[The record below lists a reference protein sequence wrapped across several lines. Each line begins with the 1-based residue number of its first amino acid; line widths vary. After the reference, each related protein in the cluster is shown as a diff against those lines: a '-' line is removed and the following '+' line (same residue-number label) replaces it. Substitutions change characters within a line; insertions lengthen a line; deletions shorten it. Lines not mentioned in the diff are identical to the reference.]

1 MKTLNMG
8 HLTFENP
15 QDERIPSIPLYMD
28 QVLDYLEGI
37 LAPLKRV
44 PDDTVFTKTM
54 INNYVKSQILDAP
67 IKKKYDKATIEDL
80 ILVYHLKQVF
90 SIPDVDSYLKLLK
103 AQLGY
108 YDTFSQIQNLE
119 REKILSDIGNEITP
133 ENAGG
138 LLTALIAEITVK
150 KQLAEQLLDYLNLN
164 TSENIK
170 VSESKSNMESR

>member
-1 MKTLNMG
+1 MKTLNMS

-15 QDERIPSIPLYMD
+15 HDDRIPSIPLYMD

-37 LAPLKRV
+37 LAPLKRT
-44 PDDTVFTKTM
+44 PNDTIFTKTM
-54 INNYVKSQILDAP
+54 INNYVKSQLLDAP
-67 IKKKYDKATIEDL
+67 VKKKYDKTTIEDL

-103 AQLGY
+103 TQENY
-108 YDTFSQIQNLE
+108 YDRFSLIQDSE
-119 REKILSDIGNEITP
+119 REKAHASIGKEIPP
-133 ENAGG
+133 ENASA

-164 TSENIK
+164 TSEKIK
-170 VSESKSNMESR
+170 LSESTSNKDTK